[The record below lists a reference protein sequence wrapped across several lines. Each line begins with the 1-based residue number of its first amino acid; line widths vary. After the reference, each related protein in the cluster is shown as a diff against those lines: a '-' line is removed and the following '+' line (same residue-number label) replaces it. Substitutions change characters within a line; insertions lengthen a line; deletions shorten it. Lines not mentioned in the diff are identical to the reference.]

1 MGSFSIATGTLKSI
15 VNKASKG
22 ASNNKFSA
30 ITSLMNVVVE
40 GGKIS
45 VTTTDSNNYLTI
57 SDSVSTGSDDVS
69 FTVNVDMFSKL
80 VAKTS
85 VDVIKITVNEDVI
98 SFVGNGTYKIPIQLD
113 VDGSPIKYPK
123 HDINNPEISGT
134 IKAYV
139 IRSIIFHNKPALAL
153 TMEAPYLTGY
163 LCLGD
168 CVISADSYTQESSPD
183 SSWA

>member
-1 MGSFSIATGTLKSI
+1 MGSFSIETGTLKSI

-57 SDSVSTGSDDVS
+57 SDSVSTGSDDLS

-113 VDGSPIKYPK
+113 
-123 HDINNPEISGT
+123 
-134 IKAYV
+134 
-139 IRSIIFHNKPALAL
+139 
-153 TMEAPYLTGY
+153 
-163 LCLGD
+163 
-168 CVISADSYTQESSPD
+168 
-183 SSWA
+183 